1 MRCKEVAF
9 MNVQRRLHH
18 QKVSLLSATLQ
29 GPRLLQAVCGTVS
42 HNKKWHSQTVLILP
56 SFITWYLSA
65 HQCGFTCPF
74 LIHVTTANYS
84 QLTRRAIP
92 WTRRSGQTLGL
103 GSSCGL
109 WFHIWVSCQEGGRPW
124 QRGRSV
130 QSTNQLGVGRNIQSP
145 EIDHNIH
152 EKITHLD
159 KWLPF
164 IVKTFYKVS
173 ARRKTK
179 K

>member
-18 QKVSLLSATLQ
+18 QKVSLLLATLQ
-29 GPRLLQAVCGTVS
+29 GPRLLQAVCGTYITRSDTPRQSLSPHLLLLDTCLHTSV
-42 HNKKWHSQTVLILP
+42 VLL
-56 SFITWYLSA
+56 A
-65 HQCGFTCPF
+65 PF
-74 LIHVTTANYS
+74 LFMYS
-84 QLTRRAIP
+84 QLTRKAIP

-145 EIDHNIH
+145 ETDHNIH

-164 IVKTFYKVS
+164 IVKTFYEVS
-173 ARRKTK
+173 ARRKT
-179 K
+179 

>member
-1 MRCKEVAF
+1 MVRYHITRSDTPRQSLSSHLLLLDTC
-9 MNVQRRLHH
+9 LHTS
-18 QKVSLLSATLQ
+18 VVLLA
-29 GPRLLQAVCGTVS
+29 
-42 HNKKWHSQTVLILP
+42 
-56 SFITWYLSA
+56 
-65 HQCGFTCPF
+65 PF
-74 LIHVTTANYS
+74 FIHVTTANYS

-130 QSTNQLGVGRNIQSP
+130 QSTNQLGVGRSIQSP
-145 EIDHNIH
+145 ETDHNIH
-152 EKITHLD
+152 EKITHLY

-179 K
+179 KVIRAFLRNPSTFKLPYLW

>member
-1 MRCKEVAF
+1 MRCKEVVF

-18 QKVSLLSATLQ
+18 QKVSLLLATLQ

-74 LIHVTTANYS
+74 LIHVTTVNYS

-130 QSTNQLGVGRNIQSP
+130 QSTNQLGVGRSIQSP
-145 EIDHNIH
+145 E
-152 EKITHLD
+152 THH
-159 KWLPF
+159 
-164 IVKTFYKVS
+164 TFG
-173 ARRKTK
+173 
-179 K
+179 

>member
-1 MRCKEVAF
+1 MK
-9 MNVQRRLHH
+9 L
-18 QKVSLLSATLQ
+18 T
-29 GPRLLQAVCGTVS
+29 PRLSLSPHLLLLDTCLHTSV
-42 HNKKWHSQTVLILP
+42 VLL
-56 SFITWYLSA
+56 A
-65 HQCGFTCPF
+65 PF
-74 LIHVTTANYS
+74 LFMYS

-145 EIDHNIH
+145 ETDHNIH

-164 IVKTFYKVS
+164 IVKTFYKERS
-173 ARRKTK
+173 K
-179 K
+179 KNQKINQSFLRNPHRLLSYLIFSKIHSICSLFPI